1 MWAAQHT
8 SVPPRTSAKNL
19 DLHTLTLKAHTIEE
33 PTTYPHPT
41 EMWLGKHQRS
51 QPSSS
56 SDQYQ
61 YSVPSLSP
69 QSSIAGHDDHEDDDI
84 SSQASESTAYSATHF
99 TPSQQKAV
107 LDRVHV
113 HILSAERYE
122 PSLDGVEVDVEAVE
136 DIKSPFVNGLDDEP
150 GPGVHDSSLVS
161 FHHAGQEF
169 GFLVDR
175 PRNHM
180 GIPDS
185 PPLTARAVV
194 NNNNGQTP
202 AIQRIETTGPLAER
216 LHSLLSQV
224 TIIESQSPTIMA
236 ADYTALQHRISTL
249 EAEKASLLERR
260 EALFS
265 LRDEDVSNLI
275 KIRALLAKERREHDA
290 IRKLRD
296 DDLQN
301 VIELRNKLAQ
311 ATWANQSR
319 PFSASVPV
327 SISHKR
333 MEKAQSVSASVS
345 PSQSNDLWQTAKTAA
360 LEQRVLELE
369 SANADLR
376 DKLDKSGGQTQQAGK
391 EMQIVPSAASNA
403 GFDQQQQQ
411 QQQPG
416 IAALAELGLRA
427 MRERETHKTEIEDL
441 KSDNLKLR
449 QQVEKMKYQLETS
462 QAVIECFS
470 QMLKSH

>member
-1 MWAAQHT
+1 M
-8 SVPPRTSAKNL
+8 V
-19 DLHTLTLKAHTIEE
+19 
-33 PTTYPHPT
+33 
-41 EMWLGKHQRS
+41 
-51 QPSSS
+51 
-56 SDQYQ
+56 
-61 YSVPSLSP
+61 
-69 QSSIAGHDDHEDDDI
+69 
-84 SSQASESTAYSATHF
+84 
-99 TPSQQKAV
+99 
-107 LDRVHV
+107 DRVHV

-122 PSLDGVEVDVEAVE
+122 PSLDGVEVDVEAE
-136 DIKSPFVNGLDDEP
+136 DVKSPFVNGLDDEP
-150 GPGVHDSSLVS
+150 GLGVYDSSLVS

-169 GFLVDR
+169 GFLPVDR

-202 AIQRIETTGPLAER
+202 AIQRTETTGPLAEH

-224 TIIESQSPTIMA
+224 SIIESQSPTIMA
-236 ADYTALQHRISTL
+236 ADYTALQNRISTL
-249 EAEKASLLERR
+249 EDEKASLLERR

-301 VIELRNKLAQ
+301 VIELRSKLAQ

-319 PFSASVPV
+319 SSSPSAIHTPA

-333 MEKAQSVSASVS
+333 MEKAQSVSVSVS

-376 DKLDKSGGQTQQAGK
+376 NKLDKSGGQTQQAGK
-391 EMQIVPSAASNA
+391 EMQIVHSVAGNV

-449 QQVEKMKYQLETS
+449 QQMEKMKYQLETS